1 MSVYMDDR
9 QSKVVIGKEIKD
21 IILNVINKALDMEG
35 VNELAEVSVVLV
47 DNEEIK
53 YLNDTFRGINKE
65 TDVLSFP
72 QFEDLNDIK
81 TNSKELIL
89 GDIVISLEK
98 ANEQALEFSHTFER
112 EIAFLTAH
120 SMFHLFGFDHDSEE
134 NTKIMRKKEERL
146 LMELGILR

>member
-98 ANEQALEFSHTFER
+98 LMNKHWNFLIHLKER
-112 EIAFLTAH
+112 
-120 SMFHLFGFDHDSEE
+120 
-134 NTKIMRKKEERL
+134 
-146 LMELGILR
+146 